1 MLESLNES
9 NKFIYPLTLI
19 ISDGLDGSGSHKIY
33 NQQHGG
39 TSFETKNYILFAFKL
54 LSLKDV
60 SGQPLWDNELPN
72 SPFGVRPISLIC
84 KKENEENVKFI
95 LDTIINPEVS
105 VIEQEG
111 ISLPNGQ
118 IIVQIK
124 RTMFDG
130 KMSAILSGAGGAS
143 CQLCTAQFEEL
154 KDLDLI
160 RDGYPINRFISDA
173 KLIFETV
180 DREEFLSL
188 QSKERFGLTH
198 EPISNIDIISA
209 SPLHSYTCVF
219 RWFMLVI
226 YHLQSAIHKWSPT
239 SKHILGSMKFVRE
252 FLQEKI
258 GIKIDQVSSAG
269 GTTSTGNVTPSCF
282 MGKNNFIEWIS
293 TLIPFEFREP
303 IKIIHLNLSAI
314 LRVFNC
320 GHLIDTGKLDSICK
334 YIYEFIVVE
343 LPWVNITPSLHKLLA
358 HSAEL
363 IQSCND
369 GYGMKQYSEE
379 ALEACNKL
387 IRNYRDNLSRKCSF
401 NSNIRDIFVREYRQL
416 APRQL
421 APNLIGQFHFK
432 F

>member
-1 MLESLNES
+1 
-9 NKFIYPLTLI
+9 
-19 ISDGLDGSGSHKIY
+19 
-33 NQQHGG
+33 
-39 TSFETKNYILFAFKL
+39 
-54 LSLKDV
+54 
-60 SGQPLWDNELPN
+60 
-72 SPFGVRPISLIC
+72 
-84 KKENEENVKFI
+84 
-95 LDTIINPEVS
+95 
-105 VIEQEG
+105 
-111 ISLPNGQ
+111 
-118 IIVQIK
+118 
-124 RTMFDG
+124 
-130 KMSAILSGAGGAS
+130 MSAILSGAGGAS

-198 EPISNIDIISA
+198 EPISNIEIISA

-269 GTTSTGNVTPSCF
+269 GTTSTGNVARSCF

-293 TLIPFEFREP
+293 TLIPLEFREP

-334 YIYEFIVVE
+334 YIHCLAISICTDPNFHSYFFAFICLV
-343 LPWVNITPSLHKLLA
+343 
-358 HSAEL
+358 
-363 IQSCND
+363 
-369 GYGMKQYSEE
+369 
-379 ALEACNKL
+379 
-387 IRNYRDNLSRKCSF
+387 
-401 NSNIRDIFVREYRQL
+401 
-416 APRQL
+416 
-421 APNLIGQFHFK
+421 
-432 F
+432 